1 MPSMGRGLCRG
12 RRCGRVPTAR
22 CRDRPVKTAAV
33 SLRHVGEQEGAALFL
48 VKAAL
53 DLPARQRTQLGV
65 LLAV

>member
-1 MPSMGRGLCRG
+1 
-12 RRCGRVPTAR
+12 VPTAR

-53 DLPARQRTQLGV
+53 DLPARQRMQLGV